1 MSEENRKTLAT
12 YDMAAQKYLDNSKAH
27 DALNPEK
34 AKRKQAKLE
43 ANLERCFST
52 LPEGAKILEAG
63 AADGDNSVFLK
74 SLGYDVIATDVAPAF
89 IAALKARGLKT
100 QKFNLLEDDF
110 PENLYGV
117 LSWRVFVHF
126 TPSDIEL
133 ALKRVYDALET
144 GGRFVFNVIDIA
156 THDVPEQWVDFS
168 DEYKMGAER
177 YYAYYTEEEILDII
191 AQTKFKIV
199 ETWHEEGGHINWF
212 VFVLEK

>member
-34 AKRKQAKLE
+34 TKRKRAKLE
-43 ANLERCFST
+43 KNLERCFST
-52 LPEGAKILEAG
+52 LPEGARILEAG
-63 AADGDNSVFLK
+63 AADGDNSIFLK

-89 IAALKARGLKT
+89 IEALKARGLNT

-110 PENLYGV
+110 PDNLYGV

-126 TPSDIEL
+126 THADIEL
-133 ALKRVYDALET
+133 ALSRVYDALEV

-177 YYAYYTEEEILDII
+177 FYAYYTEEEILDIV
-191 AQTKFKIV
+191 AQTKFKIA
-199 ETWHEEGGHINWF
+199 ESWHEEGGHNNWF